1 NLVHFFASPYLMAY
15 NSLGKANANLEAV
28 GSTLGVSRL
37 HIFKDVLIPQTA
49 DTILEMFSYF
59 FVNCMVTISAVAF
72 LSTTMD
78 MPLALLISD
87 LDSQR
92 LTECAALVSLVI
104 FASNVLLKAGVACVK
119 RAVRRRF

>member
-1 NLVHFFASPYLMAY
+1 MAY
-15 NSLGKANANLEAV
+15 NSLGKVNKNLEAV
-28 GSTLGVSRL
+28 GSTLGISRANV
-37 HIFKDVLIPQTA
+37 FKDVLIPQTA
-49 DTILEMFSYF
+49 DTIVEMFSYF

-72 LSTTMD
+72 LATTMD

-104 FASNVLLKAGVACVK
+104 FVSNVAMKALVALVK
-119 RAVRRRF
+119 KRMRNKVA